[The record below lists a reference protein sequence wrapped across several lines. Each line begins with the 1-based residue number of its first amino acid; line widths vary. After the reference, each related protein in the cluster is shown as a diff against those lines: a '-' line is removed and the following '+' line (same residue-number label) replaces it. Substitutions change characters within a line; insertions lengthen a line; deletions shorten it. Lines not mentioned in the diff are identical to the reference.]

1 MDALKSIGDTT
12 LKERA
17 PLPDSAF
24 PRLSREGKDS
34 VPQAQGHQ
42 EKVLQLLKQEFR
54 VTDIKLD
61 YSVNKNTDQVVVK
74 VINAET
80 GEVIR
85 EIPPKELVA
94 LAESMKAME
103 GLLFDGR
110 I

>member
-12 LKERA
+12 LKERV

-24 PRLSREGKDS
+24 TRPSKEGKDS

-42 EKVLQLLKQEFR
+42 EKILQLLKPDLG
-54 VTDIKLD
+54 VMDVKLD

-74 VINAET
+74 VINNET

-85 EIPPKELVA
+85 EIPAKELVA